1 MINLNSSL
9 CDYITTDDFAYGND
23 RILAES
29 EEHVANNNVS
39 VNYILLHNLS
49 SHFNYLLLQTIELL
63 REEDFMSQSS
73 GWDDQLDRYWSI
85 LLMTLLVFDFSW
97 SSEVVPSCNLKKCS
111 LSNSIIALD
120 IAYGID
126 KVPAESEEQVTI
138 TCNNVSKL
146 F

>member
-1 MINLNSSL
+1 VIYLNSSL
-9 CDYITTDDFAYGND
+9 CDYITTDDFAYGID
-23 RILAES
+23 KILAES
-29 EEHVANNNVS
+29 EEHVAINNVS

-49 SHFNYLLLQTIELL
+49 SQLLLLILLQTIELL

-85 LLMTLLVFDFSW
+85 LLMTLLLLDFSW
-97 SSEVVPSCNLKKCS
+97 SSEVVSSCDLKCS

-138 TCNNVSKL
+138 NCNNVSKL